1 MIYKI
6 LMIKIFKLCNFLFKI
21 TKNVKIIRNFGIK
34 KMLTQLLVVQKLIR
48 IGFLIDFL
56 YIIMYYFKIY
66 IVLSFFFGFWFF
78 IF

>member
-1 MIYKI
+1 
-6 LMIKIFKLCNFLFKI
+6 MIKIFKLCNFLFKI

-56 YIIMYYFKIY
+56 YIIMYKYY
-66 IVLSFFFGFWFF
+66 
-78 IF
+78 

>member
-56 YIIMYYFKIY
+56 YIIMYKYY
-66 IVLSFFFGFWFF
+66 
-78 IF
+78 

>member
-56 YIIMYYFKIY
+56 YIIM
-66 IVLSFFFGFWFF
+66 
-78 IF
+78 